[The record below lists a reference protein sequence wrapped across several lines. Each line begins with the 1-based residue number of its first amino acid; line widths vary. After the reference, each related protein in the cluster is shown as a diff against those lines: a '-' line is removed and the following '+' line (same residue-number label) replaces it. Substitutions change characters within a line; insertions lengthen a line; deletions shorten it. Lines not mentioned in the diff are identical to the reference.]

1 MLHLYKVKF
10 EGDNKMHRIH
20 SIGIVSRFIIVFA
33 LCAVVTV
40 GVFFAHDHMAIA
52 ALAHPAHAA
61 VAGVSI
67 KPASGA
73 YSNKLI
79 TVTGS
84 GYAGHETV
92 QVYWNYTGPG
102 TGTLETSTTTGSGGA
117 FTARFAIPLAATGIY
132 TIAGVGLTSGLVA
145 TGTFKLLPSITAPGS
160 VGVAGLPLTI
170 HGYAFGANE
179 TVNLYW
185 NYVKGG
191 GTFVTGVTGDS
202 NGSFTTTITVPSSP
216 SSGFSTLG
224 GVGQSS
230 NTTATYPLTIYA
242 QTLALAPL
250 SGAANS
256 TLTMSAYGFEPNEAV
271 NIYWNNGTVPVLTS
285 STDTVGYM
293 APLTFTVPA
302 GTAPG
307 AYQVSAVGQTS
318 NATITNIYTVVA
330 AASSLSSASAP
341 VGTQVIVTGQGYS
354 AGEPVSIVWN
364 YSGPGTGTTLTTV
377 NAGFSGTI
385 SATITIPTTITGAY
399 QVAAVGGTSLS
410 VSQNTFT
417 VSNGLATSPVKASP
431 GANVVVTG
439 MGYQANESVNI
450 YWNTTSGSLLATAT
464 ADTNGNISQT
474 VAIPTNAT
482 IGNNTIVGVGQTS
495 QLSFTAS
502 ITAST
507 DWGDFGVDYS
517 NHRFNA
523 FEQQVS
529 AANVANLISR
539 WRVTFSKPVQSSP
552 VAANGLI
559 YITAPD
565 GQLSA
570 YKATSGKLAWRYNS
584 NSGFPNYSSAL
595 VDPTTNMVFFGT
607 LAQPAVGL
615 PSPFY
620 ALNATT
626 GTLEWSL
633 ILPWDDYGFPTLAM
647 NTVYV
652 GTSDEAG
659 VANAMAIDEM
669 SGHVNWAYATQAGV
683 WGAFGADPS
692 QNMVFTGIGN
702 PTDAIIAFNATT
714 GALIWQ
720 YNIPQYGPDNDVGSA
735 ITVDNGRVYAD
746 SKNGYFYALNES
758 DGSLAWSTL
767 IGTRSGGNISSS
779 ALANGIIYV
788 GSRDK
793 NLYALRESDGSI
805 VWKTPTGSD
814 IFSSPAVANGV
825 VYVASLDKK
834 FYAMDATSG
843 AVLWSFT
850 TGSRSFSSPILV
862 NGYLYCASTDHKLY
876 AFALS

>member
-1 MLHLYKVKF
+1 
-10 EGDNKMHRIH
+10 MHRIH
-20 SIGIVSRFIIVFA
+20 SIRNVSSFIIVFA

-40 GVFFAHDHMAIA
+40 GGFFARNHMAIA
-52 ALAHPAHAA
+52 ASTHAA
-61 VAGVSI
+61 VAAINI
-67 KPASGA
+67 KPVSGA
-73 YSNKLI
+73 YSKKLI

-84 GYAGHETV
+84 GYAGNETA

-102 TGTLETSTTTGSGGA
+102 TGTLETSVNTSSAGA

-132 TIAGVGLTSGLVA
+132 TIAGVGVTSGLVA
-145 TGTFKLLPSITAPGS
+145 TSTFKLLPSIAAPGA
-160 VGVAGLPLTI
+160 VGVAGLPLTVN
-170 HGYAFGANE
+170 GYAFGAGE

-191 GTFVTGVTGDS
+191 GIFVTGVTSDS

-216 SSGFSTLG
+216 SSGFSILG

-230 NTTATYPLTIYA
+230 NTTATYSLTIYA

-250 SGAANS
+250 NGAANS
-256 TLTMSAYGFEPNEAV
+256 ILTLSAYGFEPNEAV
-271 NIYWNNGTVPVLTS
+271 NIYWNNGVVPVLTS
-285 STDTVGYM
+285 STDNVGYM
-293 APLTFTVPA
+293 APLTFTIPA

-318 NATITNIYTVVA
+318 HATIMNTYTVVA
-330 AASSLSSASAP
+330 AASSLSIVSAP
-341 VGTQVIVTGQGYS
+341 VGTQVIVTGQGYT
-354 AGEPVSIVWN
+354 AGEQVSIVWN
-364 YSGPGTGTTLTTV
+364 YNGPGTGTTLTTV
-377 NAGFSGTI
+377 NASFSGTI
-385 SATITIPTTITGAY
+385 NATITVPTTTTGVY
-399 QVAAVGGTSLS
+399 QVAAVGGTSQS

-417 VSNGLATSPVKASP
+417 VSNGLAASPAKASP
-431 GANVVVTG
+431 GANVIVTG
-439 MGYQANESVNI
+439 MGYQAGEAVKI
-450 YWNTTSGSLLATAT
+450 YWNGTSGPLLATAT
-464 ADTNGNISQT
+464 ADINGNINQAVT
-474 VAIPTNAT
+474 IPSNAT
-482 IGNNTIVGVGQTS
+482 IGSNNIVGVGQTS
-495 QLSFTAS
+495 LLSFTAS

-507 DWGDFGVDYS
+507 DWGDFGFDYS

-529 AANVANLISR
+529 VANVGNLVSR
-539 WRVTFSKPVQSSP
+539 WKATFSKPLQSSP

-559 YITAPD
+559 YITDPD

-570 YKATSGKLAWRYNS
+570 YRATSGKLAWRYNS

-595 VDPTTNMVFFGT
+595 VDPMTNMVFFGT

-633 ILPWDDYGFPTLAM
+633 ILPWDEYGFPTLAM

-652 GTSDEAG
+652 GTADEAG
-659 VANAMAIDEM
+659 VANVMAIDEM
-669 SGHVNWAYATQAGV
+669 SGHVDWQYATQAGV
-683 WGAFGADPS
+683 WGAFGADSS

-767 IGTRSGGNISSS
+767 IGTRSGGNVSSS

-805 VWKTPTGSD
+805 VWKTPTGAD

-843 AVLWSFT
+843 AVLWSFA

-876 AFALS
+876 AFSLS